1 MGRSD
6 VLIRQRLRRADVFLE
21 TDLLPV
27 RSLSYRVLGPLE
39 HMIFWDD
46 ARYNAEI
53 RENFSGLSM
62 EFGEVDLGAVLVK
75 VGDEIRER
83 IHA

>member
-1 MGRSD
+1 
-6 VLIRQRLRRADVFLE
+6 
-21 TDLLPV
+21 
-27 RSLSYRVLGPLE
+27 
-39 HMIFWDD
+39 MIFWDD